1 MHKAMFPKGEVGG
14 RIKGKK
20 KVEKLSCAV
29 NLNTFVF
36 SLFTCYVISRK
47 MDKHR
52 RLLEGTEKI
61 ATKIQFCRAE
71 KLVVLG

>member
-1 MHKAMFPKGEVGG
+1 M
-14 RIKGKK
+14 
-20 KVEKLSCAV
+20 EKLSCAV

-36 SLFTCYVISRK
+36 LFTCYVISRK

>member
-1 MHKAMFPKGEVGG
+1 M
-14 RIKGKK
+14 
-20 KVEKLSCAV
+20 EKLSCAV